1 MRSPVSNSSHR
12 RRRVA
17 VLTVAAVVLSAGC
30 GGQDGRDGRSTRSS
44 GHDTTGQ
51 SGADGSAR
59 ACVGSAGSPRTI
71 RYDERSGVDPNQLS
85 LDVYRPKGVADTAVC
100 PVIVF
105 VHGGAWRAGDKAKAS
120 IDTKAAWAGRRGAV
134 LVSVNYRLA
143 PPGGSAAWPDF
154 GNDVA
159 GAVAYVVDHADELG
173 IDPGRVSLIG
183 HSAGAHLVSIVA
195 THPALLADHGLTRES
210 IRCVV
215 SLDTASD
222 DLVDPDPLTS
232 RLISEVFGDEP
243 AVRSDASPLHA
254 VETSPGPV
262 ADMLLV
268 TRGRP
273 ARQSG
278 VERFGDA
285 LRAAG
290 DQVTIIDANPLTH
303 AEVNAH
309 LGEPDD
315 DIVTPAVESF
325 LDGCDD
331 HRN

>member
-1 MRSPVSNSSHR
+1 MSNSPR
-12 RRRVA
+12 RPRCVA
-17 VLTVAAVVLSAGC
+17 ALTVAAVVLAAGC
-30 GGQDGRDGRSTRSS
+30 GGRDGRATRSS
-44 GHDTTGQ
+44 GHDTTGP

-59 ACVGSAGSPRTI
+59 DSACVGSAGSPRTV

-195 THPALLADHGLTRES
+195 THPAARRSRPHAR
-210 IRCVV
+210 I
-215 SLDTASD
+215 
-222 DLVDPDPLTS
+222 DPLRRVARHRVRRPGRS
-232 RLISEVFGDEP
+232 RSADEP
-243 AVRSDASPLHA
+243 VDLRGVRRRARGAVRRLA
-254 VETSPGPV
+254 
-262 ADMLLV
+262 
-268 TRGRP
+268 P
-273 ARQSG
+273 ARRRDVAGSRG
-278 VERFGDA
+278 GHVARHEGPSRSPVRCRA
-285 LRAAG
+285 VRRRAARRRRSG
-290 DQVTIIDANPLTH
+290 
-303 AEVNAH
+303 
-309 LGEPDD
+309 
-315 DIVTPAVESF
+315 
-325 LDGCDD
+325 DD
-331 HRN
+331 HRREPAHPRRGERAPRRARR